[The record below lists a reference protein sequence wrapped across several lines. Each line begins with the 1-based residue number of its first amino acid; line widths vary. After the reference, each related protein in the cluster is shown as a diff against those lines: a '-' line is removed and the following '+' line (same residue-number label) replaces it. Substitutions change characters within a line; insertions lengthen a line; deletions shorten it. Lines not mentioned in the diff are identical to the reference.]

1 MPAIYCGT
9 LQSCWHC
16 GTLSSRAVCTILL
29 KSEPSGVLSEE
40 GLELGA
46 ANGVPL
52 RNVGM
57 IAHLCSRDISSSLIH
72 VPSLEKKGYKSFQ
85 HNHVASHAQENPY
98 HTNLLMEKA

>member
-9 LQSCWHC
+9 WQSCWHC
-16 GTLSSRAVCTILL
+16 GTLSGRAVCTVLL

-40 GLELGA
+40 GVELGA

-57 IAHLCSRDISSSLIH
+57 VAHLCSGDISSSLIH
-72 VPSLEKKGYKSFQ
+72 VPSLQKKGI
-85 HNHVASHAQENPY
+85 
-98 HTNLLMEKA
+98 